1 METWHMRIKT
11 WHQLCLATTCLAF
24 SSPLHAQSD
33 SDEDVVY
40 VTAARIALP
49 AEQVTSSITL
59 LDADML
65 EARGASF
72 AADALRAVPG
82 LAVSR
87 SGAPGALTQ
96 IRARGSE
103 ANHVLVLIDGVEAS
117 NPFTGEAD
125 FSHYVFDD
133 LASIEVARGEQSA
146 LWGADA
152 IGGVIRLNSVRP
164 EAGVSAGARVEAGSF
179 GTQRAS
185 LRAGVSSDDH
195 WVSASV
201 SDYRSDGIDVSG
213 LGAEQDGYENTS
225 LAVSGGLP
233 ITPELRLEASARRIE
248 SRSDYDSDTDYD
260 GRLDNADLSADG
272 DTVLA
277 RVALL
282 GEHQWQALRLDHEA
296 AVQLTDDTSQTFS
309 AGNRTARSL
318 GQRLQAHYEMTGHW
332 ETGAV
337 RHRLTGL
344 IEHDRD
350 RLKSD
355 AGPGA
360 GSNQSRELSTD
371 ALALDY
377 GLSRGAFDLTLSV
390 RREAHSLFDDS
401 TTWRLGAGWDVEA
414 VGGRLR
420 GNVGEAVK
428 NPGVYELFGFFPDF
442 YVGNPALTPESS
454 LGWEMAW
461 DQTLLDGAALVSVS
475 YFESELDNEIY
486 TDFSVFPATALNATT
501 QSTRRGVEVFGHWEI
516 DPDWSLFGS
525 LTALESEENGAAEI
539 RRPERLASLTLA
551 WSPVDGPFS
560 ASATL
565 DHTGDQ
571 TDTDFGTFQPVTLDA
586 YTLLGGQASWDV
598 RPGIEIYARGD
609 NLLDEEYQD
618 VFGYHTPGRGL
629 YFGLRLSHG

>member
-1 METWHMRIKT
+1 MRIKT

-24 SSPLHAQSD
+24 ATPVLAQSS

-49 AEQVTSSITL
+49 ADQATSSITL
-59 LDADML
+59 LDTDML
-65 EARGASF
+65 DARGASF

-152 IGGVIRLNSVRP
+152 IGGVIRLNSARP
-164 EAGVSAGARVEAGSF
+164 DGDFTAGGRIEGGSF
-179 GTQRAS
+179 DTQRIS
-185 LRAGVSSDDH
+185 LRVGGAADGH
-195 WVSASV
+195 WVSASA

-213 LGAEQDGYENTS
+213 LGGERDGYDNRS
-225 LAVSGGLP
+225 LAVAGGLP
-233 ITPELRLEASARRIE
+233 LIPDLRLEGSVRRIE
-248 SRSDYDSDTDYD
+248 SRSDYDSDTDFD
-260 GRLDNADLSADG
+260 GRLDNADLRGDG

-282 GEHQWQALRLDHEA
+282 GEQGWQGARLSHEA
-296 AVQLTDDTSQTFS
+296 AFQLTDDTSQTFA
-309 AGNRTARSL
+309 AGSRTARSL
-318 GQRLQAHYEMTGHW
+318 GQRLQAHYEVTAHW
-332 ETGAV
+332 ETGPV

-344 IEHDRD
+344 VERDQD
-350 RLKSD
+350 RLKSH

-360 GSNQSRELSTD
+360 GSNQSRELSSD
-371 ALALDY
+371 ALAFDY
-377 GLSRGAFDLTLSV
+377 GLSRGALDLTLSA

-401 TTWRLGAGWDVEA
+401 TTWRVGAGRDFEA
-414 VGGRLR
+414 VDGRLR
-420 GNVGEAVK
+420 ANFGEAVK
-428 NPGVYELFGFFPDF
+428 NPGVYELFGFFPAF
-442 YVGNPALTPESS
+442 FVGNPGLTPERSR
-454 LGWEMAW
+454 GWEIAW
-461 DQTLLDGAALVSVS
+461 DQTLMDGAAQVSVS
-475 YFESELDNEIY
+475 YFRSELDDEIY
-486 TDFSVFPATALNATT
+486 TDFSAFPATALNATT
-501 QSTRRGVEVFGHWEI
+501 RSTRRGVEVFGRWEF

-539 RRPERLASLTLA
+539 RRPERLASLTVA
-551 WSPVDGPFS
+551 WAPGDGPVS

-571 TDTDFGTFQPVTLDA
+571 TDMDFGTFQPVTLDA
-586 YTLLGGQASWDV
+586 YTLVGGQVSWDV